1 MIQISSCLFQPRWL
15 YYTEFTFTRTLVL
28 GFIVYSHHYMGR
40 GSATDRNPP
49 PLPLLLN
56 AVCCLTNS
64 DFNFLYFMASG
75 CGFKC
80 IEWKERIKYWFNGYW
95 KYFSI
100 YHDCFLTVFKLFKKN
115 QYNPLSVSTY
125 NEQEY
130 KCPVSSWI
138 TR

>member
-28 GFIVYSHHYMGR
+28 GFILYSHHYMGR
-40 GSATDRNPP
+40 GSETDRNPP
-49 PLPLLLN
+49 PLLLN

-80 IEWKERIKYWFNGYW
+80 IEWKERIKYLFNGSW

-100 YHDCFLTVFKLFKKN
+100 YQDCFLTVFKLFKKN